1 MEATKSV
8 FNNPTFSTS
17 ILFITI
23 ILIISFSNLSFAKE
37 NIEYLNENVQDLK
50 YTPISSSI
58 VKEMEKIMDNKIK
71 ETSVN
76 NNNISSNS
84 NNDNIYP
91 DHFYACGYPI
101 HLITDQYLLEKSNNC
116 ETR

>member
-1 MEATKSV
+1 MEVTKSV
-8 FNNPTFSTS
+8 FNHLTFSTS
-17 ILFITI
+17 VIFITI
-23 ILIISFSNLSFAKE
+23 IIIVSFSNLSFAKE
-37 NIEYLNENVQDLK
+37 NIEHINENVQDLK

-58 VKEMEKIMDNKIK
+58 VKEMDKIMDNKMK
-71 ETSVN
+71 ETSA
-76 NNNISSNS
+76 NNNISSSS
-84 NNDNIYP
+84 NNENIYP

>member
-8 FNNPTFSTS
+8 FNNLTFSTS
-17 ILFITI
+17 VFITI

-37 NIEYLNENVQDLK
+37 NNEHINENIQDLK

-58 VKEMEKIMDNKIK
+58 VEEMDKIMDNKMK

-76 NNNISSNS
+76 NNNISISSS

-91 DHFYACGYPI
+91 DHFYVCGYPI
-101 HLITDQYLLEKSNNC
+101 HLITDQYFFEKSNSC
-116 ETR
+116 ESR